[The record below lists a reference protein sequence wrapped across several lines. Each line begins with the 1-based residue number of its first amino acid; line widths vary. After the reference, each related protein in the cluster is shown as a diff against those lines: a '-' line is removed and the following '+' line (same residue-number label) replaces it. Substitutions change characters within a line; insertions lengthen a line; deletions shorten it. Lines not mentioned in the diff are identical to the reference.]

1 MAIFSNLEGTMKKSF
16 VVGKNGGTLVY
27 ENGSLKVMN
36 YQQTDLIPISVANP
50 TDDTHAVN
58 LAYFNSHGGG
68 GGGSAGIL
76 HGTDDPLQSLGEDN
90 NVYFK
95 LDSTNILNIFFKDL
109 GVWKPLS
116 VTPVQDSSYVT
127 EHVITPS
134 DWVSNSG
141 VYQYSLPASVHDR
154 GSNIIVQLQDN
165 TGATSMAQVVVS
177 SQGDI
182 SITSNTL
189 PTTNYKL
196 LLIGA
201 TNLTT
206 PYPKLIDKASWSSVS
221 GAYQL
226 TIMASEHAQA
236 SGPLFI
242 TVYQN
247 TVDAATSTA
256 PFEVVS
262 VDTSIDSS
270 GNITLTSNIL
280 FSGKVVISGK

>member
-16 VVGKNGGTLVY
+16 VVGKNGGALVY

-36 YQQTDLIPISVANP
+36 YQQDDLIPISVANP

-76 HGTDDPLQSLGEDN
+76 HGADDPAQSLGEDN

-95 LDSTNILNIFFKDL
+95 LDSTNILNIFFKDV

-116 VTPVQDSSYVT
+116 VKPEPDSSYVT

-141 VYQYSLPASVHDR
+141 VYQYSLAETVHER
-154 GSNIIVQLQDN
+154 GSNIIVQLQDD
-165 TGATSMAQVVVS
+165 TGATAMAQVVVS
-177 SQGDI
+177 NEGNI
-182 SITSNTL
+182 SITSNAL
-189 PTTNYKL
+189 PTSNYKL

-201 TNLTT
+201 TTLST
-206 PYPKLIDKASWSSVS
+206 PYPKTIDKADWTSVN

-226 TIMASEHAQA
+226 SIPATEHGQA
-236 SGPLFI
+236 TGPLFI

-247 TVDAATSTA
+247 TVDAAASTA

-262 VDTSIDSS
+262 LDTTIDSS
-270 GNITLTSNIL
+270 GNIILNSNIL
-280 FSGKVVISGK
+280 FSGKAVISGK

>member
-27 ENGSLKVMN
+27 DNGTLKVMN
-36 YQQTDLIPISVANP
+36 YQQSDLIPISVANP

-76 HGTDDPLQSLGEDN
+76 HGTTDPAPSLGEDN

-95 LDSTNILNIFFKDL
+95 LDDTNILNIYFKDT
-109 GVWKPLS
+109 GIWKPFS
-116 VTPVQDSSYVT
+116 VPPVQDSNYVT
-127 EHVITPS
+127 EQVILPS
-134 DWVSNSG
+134 DWISNAG
-141 VYQYSLPASVHDR
+141 VYQYSLPATTHQR
-154 GSNIIVQLQDN
+154 GSDIIVQLQDSS
-165 TGATSMAQVVVS
+165 GASTLAQVVVS
-177 SQGDI
+177 SQGNI
-182 SITSNTL
+182 TVTSNVL
-189 PTTNYKL
+189 PSTNYKL

-201 TNLTT
+201 TTLTT
-206 PYPKLIDKASWSSVS
+206 PYPKLINKANWSSVS

-226 TIMASEHAQA
+226 TILATEHNQA

-247 TVDAATSTA
+247 TVDGATSAA
-256 PFEVVS
+256 PYEVVS
-262 VDTSIDSS
+262 LETSIDTS
-270 GNITLTSNIL
+270 GNITLKSNIL